1 MGDVGSRH
9 QRESW
14 ALPWGAAWEFHVVP
28 GAGGSQHKALDTSG
42 VTFSSS
48 RIHRSTG
55 DPGRS
60 RAGPRSRSSPEGSGT
75 VGRPDLGQQPRPQPL
90 SPASLT
96 VGASGPVQGVP
107 QAPGP
112 ADQPCALPA
121 TWTHPPMSWGTRSI
135 SQKEAA
141 VRSRRDFLGHSANPA
156 DAPSTSPVEG
166 VSTLPEVPQGRGAG
180 PPQDSLTICGLRK
193 VAGPVSRV
201 LVHGARR
208 VVPRRP
214 GSQQQHRGRA
224 RWPRG
229 SGRFVSGV
237 LPEARMHWGL
247 ESGFGRGKRPRREW

>member
-180 PPQDSLTICGLRK
+180 APPGQSDHLWPEEGGWAGEQSPRPRGTEGGPAPARLTGSSTEGAP
-193 VAGPVSRV
+193 AGPVAQDGSSPESCRR
-201 LVHGARR
+201 LGCAGDWSLALAGGSAHG
-208 VVPRRP
+208 
-214 GSQQQHRGRA
+214 
-224 RWPRG
+224 
-229 SGRFVSGV
+229 
-237 LPEARMHWGL
+237 
-247 ESGFGRGKRPRREW
+247 